1 MGTTTDSGRP
11 EHSCPP
17 NEQQQVER
25 GQPDRVGDEEVDRQ
39 QLVCVFQ
46 TTLRH
51 DRPQRSGPPAGL
63 GNGAPVGGSGGG
75 QYRARWTSLPRRRD
89 CCWRWSRFSM
99 RAPVLSEGVSEGGH
113 EGFEEFDHPGQD
125 PAIVTI
131 GRHRRL
137 ATTGP

>member
-1 MGTTTDSGRP
+1 
-11 EHSCPP
+11 
-17 NEQQQVER
+17 
-25 GQPDRVGDEEVDRQ
+25 
-39 QLVCVFQ
+39 
-46 TTLRH
+46 
-51 DRPQRSGPPAGL
+51 
-63 GNGAPVGGSGGG
+63 
-75 QYRARWTSLPRRRD
+75 
-89 CCWRWSRFSM
+89 M